1 MAKVLVVED
10 NTANQRLMKMIL
22 ESMGHS
28 VVCSFTGEEGWERV
42 KEGDFALVILDMHL
56 PGLDGFGLCA
66 RIKSVIGPT
75 VKVLAVTA
83 LAMEGDRQ
91 KVLACGCED
100 YLSKPIS
107 IPELR
112 TRVQTLL
119 EEG

>member
-22 ESMGHS
+22 ESMGHG
-28 VVCSFTGEEGWERV
+28 VVCAFTGEEGWVRV
-42 KEGDFALVILDMHL
+42 QEGNFALVILDMNL
-56 PGLDGFGLCA
+56 PGLDGFELCS
-66 RIKSVIGPT
+66 RIKSVIGST
-75 VKVLAVTA
+75 VKVMAVTA

-91 KVLACGCED
+91 KVLASGCDD
-100 YLSKPIS
+100 YFSKPFS

-112 TRVQTLL
+112 ARVQTLL